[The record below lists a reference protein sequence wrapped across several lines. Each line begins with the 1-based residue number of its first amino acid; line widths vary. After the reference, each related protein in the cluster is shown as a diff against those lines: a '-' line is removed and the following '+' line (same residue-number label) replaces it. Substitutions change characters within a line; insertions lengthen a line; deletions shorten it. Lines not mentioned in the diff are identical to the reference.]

1 MLIKKLCLGKNTL
14 PLIGLSLNIEFT
26 INNLMDFVRSLKIM
40 KIHVEVGKDN
50 NVVLLLSVDI
60 GRNNVY

>member
-14 PLIGLSLNIEFT
+14 PLIELSLNLEFT

-40 KIHVEVGKDN
+40 KIHVGVGKTIMSYCSF
-50 NVVLLLSVDI
+50 L
-60 GRNNVY
+60 

>member
-1 MLIKKLCLGKNTL
+1 MAQKIEIQRVMFHVNQKLCLGKNTL

-50 NVVLLLSVDI
+50 NVVL
-60 GRNNVY
+60 